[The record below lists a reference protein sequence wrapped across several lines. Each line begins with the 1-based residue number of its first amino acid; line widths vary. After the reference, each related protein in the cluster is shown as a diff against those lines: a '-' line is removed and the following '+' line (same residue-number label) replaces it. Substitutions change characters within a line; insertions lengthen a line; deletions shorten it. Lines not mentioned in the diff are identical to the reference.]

1 MRSASAGVLL
11 LGALFLPSM
20 GSAKT
25 PEPKAGQ
32 MIDAGTIWRL
42 DNSAVQREYR
52 IKKGELLLDLPML
65 PDKLVRIERDVV
77 DVGTTGV
84 KISKGKQFFSQ
95 RLANGNEVFCST
107 RTLDFLKDGGSIFS
121 FRYSGTF
128 ACLIDSDG
136 DRLLDGVYEVRTQT
150 QSGIPTITHGKDSG
164 YERIEPVSYVE
175 IDRAEYDNP
184 MKMRLRWRSGSGQD
198 GRAKFGISIENKDR
212 EATYVEGDTG
222 APGFAVPGQFEF
234 GGLLIGLAAEGR
246 GVLVVKTEPMVGKP
260 VFATRGMQIGFL
272 LLD

>member
-1 MRSASAGVLL
+1 MRRSAFGGLL
-11 LGALFLPSM
+11 LGGLFLSCAAA
-20 GSAKT
+20 AKA
-25 PEPKAGQ
+25 PESKPGR
-32 MIDAGTIWRL
+32 MIDAGTIWYL

-52 IKKGELLLDLPML
+52 VKKGDLLLDLPML

-95 RLANGNEVFCST
+95 RLANGSEVFCST
-107 RTLDFLKDGGSIFS
+107 RTLDYLKDGGSIFS

-164 YERIEPVSYVE
+164 YERIEPVPYVE
-175 IDRAEYDNP
+175 IARAEYDNP
-184 MKMRLRWRSGSGQD
+184 MKMKLRWRSGNGQD
-198 GRAKFGISIENKDR
+198 GQARFGISIENKDR
-212 EATYVEGDTG
+212 EATYVGGNAG

-234 GGLLIGLAAEGR
+234 GGLRINITAEGR
-246 GVLVVKTEPMVGKP
+246 GVLAVKTETMAGTPA
-260 VFATRGMQIGFL
+260 FATRGMQIGFP